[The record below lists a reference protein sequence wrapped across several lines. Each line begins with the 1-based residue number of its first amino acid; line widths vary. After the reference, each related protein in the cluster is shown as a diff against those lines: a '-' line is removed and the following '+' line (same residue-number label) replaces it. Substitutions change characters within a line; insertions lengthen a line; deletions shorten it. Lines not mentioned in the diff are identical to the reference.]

1 MHKAKKKTIS
11 TYHKK
16 NHTKMSNNTSKYSAE
31 DERTSKVSA
40 RSKSVLLYLSLIHIS
55 EPTRH

>member
-16 NHTKMSNNTSKYSAE
+16 NHTKMSNNASKYSAE
-31 DERTSKVSA
+31 DEQTSKVSA
-40 RSKSVLLYLSLIHIS
+40 RSKYYFIV
-55 EPTRH
+55 RHFFLPN

>member
-16 NHTKMSNNTSKYSAE
+16 NHTKMSNNASKYSAE
-31 DERTSKVSA
+31 DEPLKFLHAVNPYYFI
-40 RSKSVLLYLSLIHIS
+40 V
-55 EPTRH
+55 RHFFLPN

>member
-16 NHTKMSNNTSKYSAE
+16 NHTKMSNNASKYSAE
-31 DERTSKVSA
+31 DEQTVNPYYFI
-40 RSKSVLLYLSLIHIS
+40 V
-55 EPTRH
+55 RHFFLPN

>member
-16 NHTKMSNNTSKYSAE
+16 NHTKMSNNASKYSAE
-31 DERTSKVSA
+31 DEQTSKVSA
-40 RSKSVLLYLSLIHIS
+40 PGSL
-55 EPTRH
+55 PYVMYWRMDD